1 MRLTTCVLPFLL
13 LGLTA
18 CSEPGRQV
26 TRSTEDGAFALSLKA
41 NRGWVRVNEVLPIE
55 VKLVSLNGPLDD
67 GLDEEI
73 EFLVNNG
80 SLDEDELDAVLEARD
95 DEYPGDTIF
104 RAWISFE
111 ADPETSTVTE
121 SQGEIHA
128 LFRDVLATLKIRIV
142 ASADDL
148 DN

>member
-1 MRLTTCVLPFLL
+1 MCFTTCVLPFLL

-26 TRSTEDGAFALSLKA
+26 TRSTENGAFALTLKA
-41 NRGWVRVNEVLPIE
+41 KRGWVRVNEVLPIE

-80 SLDEDELDAVLEARD
+80 SLDEDELDAVLEAPD
-95 DEYPGDTIF
+95 DEHP
-104 RAWISFE
+104 A
-111 ADPETSTVTE
+111 
-121 SQGEIHA
+121 
-128 LFRDVLATLKIRIV
+128 ATPPSVRGSVSKPIRRPRRSPK
-142 ASADDL
+142 ARGRYTPCSATCWRP
-148 DN
+148 